1 MKQKRVLM
9 KDIAAKAGVHQTTV
23 SLALRNHPSLP
34 QKTRERI
41 QKLADE
47 MGYRPDPA
55 LSALIAYRQST
66 KKKRSEQVIALVVN
80 FLNKEDLTDN
90 HVHPM
95 LIKSARER
103 AEELG
108 YKVDVFWFGREYP
121 DGRSLNR
128 VLKAR
133 NIEAVILAAF
143 YMDNLDL
150 QMDWEF
156 YSVVKINM
164 LPENLAFD
172 TVLTNQMFCVRTAMR
187 KLRATGINRVGLAV
201 AEHDE
206 IHNRNMYSAGFL
218 MGQRHLDPEDRIPPF
233 TFEKKPS
240 AELLPEVLE
249 WARENKLEAILS
261 NWNSFDAVAYHLT
274 ENEGQFCR
282 FVPLDADDR
291 TTVYGGIHQNH
302 ELAGRR
308 AVDMVVGQIKT
319 FRRGLEESPSMT
331 LVHSSWES
339 LGQWPPSGEPP
350 FGMVVLDEYL
360 ANKAK

>member
-34 QKTRERI
+34 KKTRERI

-66 KKKRSEQVIALVVN
+66 KKTRSEQVIALVLN
-80 FLNKEDLTDN
+80 FLKKEDLDDN
-90 HVHPM
+90 HVHRI

-108 YKVDVFWFGREYP
+108 YRVDIFWFGNEYP

-133 NIEAVILAAF
+133 NIEAVILGAF
-143 YMDNLDL
+143 HIENLDL
-150 QMDWEF
+150 HMDWEF
-156 YSVVKINM
+156 FSVVKINM
-164 LPENLAFD
+164 LPIDLAFD

-187 KLRATGINRVGLAV
+187 ELRAAGIKRVGLAV
-201 AEHDE
+201 GDHDE
-206 IHNRNMYSAGFL
+206 AHNRNMYSAGFL
-218 MGQRHLDPEDRIPPF
+218 VGQRHLDPEDRIPPF
-233 TFEKKPS
+233 TFERNPASKVV
-240 AELLPEVLE
+240 PEVLA

-261 NWNSFDAVAYHLT
+261 NWNNFDSVAYHLT
-274 ENEGQFCR
+274 VNEGQRCR

-302 ELAGRR
+302 QLASRR

-331 LVHSSWES
+331 LVHPTWEP
-339 LGQWPPSGEPP
+339 LGEWPPSPEALNDLRYIP
-350 FGMVVLDEYL
+350 E
-360 ANKAK
+360 A